1 MSIHRPKRA
10 SSRRSDAPTS
20 VTGRGSSSSGPPK
33 PPKWKE
39 AVADKPDAVFAPYSP
54 THTFARDA
62 LVSHS
67 KFGKGIVVDVD
78 GNKVHV
84 LFEEGVRKLLQG
96 TPG

>member
-10 SSRRSDAPTS
+10 TPRRTD
-20 VTGRGSSSSGPPK
+20 SSSPLRAAAPSSVLK

-39 AVADKPDAVFAPYSP
+39 AVADKPDGAFTAYSP
-54 THTFARDA
+54 DQTFGKDA
-62 LVSHS
+62 LVAHS
-67 KFGKGIVVDVD
+67 KFGKGIVLEVD

-84 LFEEGVRKLLQG
+84 LFEEGIRRLMHG